1 MKVGDLVDVHEQR
14 GAGTLNRYI
23 VEKGLGIITEVIES
37 TPLYFNKTV
46 GSVELGPTF
55 VVRLSTGAIERFC
68 ESDLRI
74 VSERRKDVV

>member
-23 VEKGLGIITEVIES
+23 VQKGLGIIVEVIES

-46 GSVELGPTF
+46 GYVELGSTF
-55 VVRLSTGAIERFC
+55 VVRLANGTTERFA
-68 ESDLRI
+68 ESDLRVI
-74 VSERRKDVV
+74 SKGGKSVV